1 MARDP
6 DTIQAEI
13 ERARD
18 ALAVTI
24 DELTVRANP
33 KRIIEQGK
41 RTLRDTL
48 NDPRVKYALIGVG
61 ALAVAVIVRRLFR

>member
-18 ALAVTI
+18 ALAVTV
-24 DELTVRANP
+24 DQLTYRANP
-33 KRIIEQGK
+33 KRVVERGK
-41 RTLRDTL
+41 VTLRSTL
-48 NDPRVKYALIGVG
+48 ADPKVRAALVGVG
-61 ALAVAVIVRRLFR
+61 VLAVAGIVRRLFR

>member
-18 ALAVTI
+18 ALAVTV
-24 DELTVRANP
+24 DQLTYRANP
-33 KRIIEQGK
+33 KRVVERGK
-41 RTLRDTL
+41 LTLRSTL
-48 NDPRVKYALIGVG
+48 ADPKVKAALVGVG
-61 ALAVAVIVRRLFR
+61 VLAVAVILRRLFR

>member
-18 ALAVTI
+18 ALAVTV
-24 DELTVRANP
+24 DQLTYRGNP
-33 KRIIEQGK
+33 QRLVERGK
-41 RTLRDTL
+41 FTLRSVWA
-48 NDPRVKYALIGVG
+48 DPKVKAAVIGVG
-61 ALAVAVIVRRLFR
+61 ALALALIVRKIIR

>member
-33 KRIIEQGK
+33 KRLIEQGK

-61 ALAVAVIVRRLFR
+61 ALTVAVIVRRLFR

>member
-24 DELTVRANP
+24 DQITTRANP
-33 KRIIEQGK
+33 KRLVAQGK
-41 RTLRDTL
+41 QTAVATL
-48 NDPRVKYALIGVG
+48 NDPKVKYSLIGVG
-61 ALAVAVIVRRLFR
+61 VLIVALIVRRIFR

>member
-33 KRIIEQGK
+33 KRLIEQGK
-41 RTLRDTL
+41 RTVRDTL
-48 NDPRVKYALIGVG
+48 NDPRVKYALVGVG
-61 ALAVAVIVRRLFR
+61 ALAVAVIIRRLFR